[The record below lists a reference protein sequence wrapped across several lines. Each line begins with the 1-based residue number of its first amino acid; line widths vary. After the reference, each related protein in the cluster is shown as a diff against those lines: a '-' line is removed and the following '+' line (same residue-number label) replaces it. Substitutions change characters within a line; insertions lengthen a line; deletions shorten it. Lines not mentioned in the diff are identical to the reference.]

1 MAPYP
6 YSTGPRSRITAQ
18 PDLPGANG
26 QWNKH
31 DAPKLCARRCHRDA
45 AQRLPVGRVGEAD
58 ELAETYLYL
67 MREGFSTGQVIVVDG
82 GAVLV

>member
-1 MAPYP
+1 MY
-6 YSTGPRSRITAQ
+6 R
-18 PDLPGANG
+18 DL
-26 QWNKH
+26 
-31 DAPKLCARRCHRDA
+31 

-58 ELAETYLYL
+58 DLARAYIYL